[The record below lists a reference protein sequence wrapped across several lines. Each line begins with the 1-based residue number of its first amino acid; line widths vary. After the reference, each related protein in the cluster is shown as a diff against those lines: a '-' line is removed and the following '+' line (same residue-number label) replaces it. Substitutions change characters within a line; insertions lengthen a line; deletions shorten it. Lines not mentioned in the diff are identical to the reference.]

1 MGASIG
7 ARTRDGARQWV
18 RREEPTADMK
28 PPGDPEILVAH
39 EGNEYHPFGPD
50 RGHLTHVRRPSVGF
64 LRRPW
69 RLMSCGK
76 KKAFFGV
83 GEMWL
88 DPLFTRRRGKCRLAD
103 ALYARS
109 TIRGEVYVTQ
119 TEFHSLPGRFDDPRA
134 LCRVWEERAVGHR
147 HDCGGGPA
155 ARYYCR
161 GSSDS
166 RSRRSCSAGGCYQTG
181 GRRLCQR

>member
-7 ARTRDGARQWV
+7 AHTRDGARQWV

-50 RGHLTHVRRPSVGF
+50 RGHLTHVRGPSVGF

-76 KKAFFGV
+76 KKAFFAV
-83 GEMWL
+83 GEMWVGRL
-88 DPLFTRRRGKCRLAD
+88 CSVSGAVNAGWRMRFMRAPLFAERSMSHKLNFTRCLS
-103 ALYARS
+103 AL
-109 TIRGEVYVTQ
+109 T
-119 TEFHSLPGRFDDPRA
+119 
-134 LCRVWEERAVGHR
+134 
-147 HDCGGGPA
+147 
-155 ARYYCR
+155 
-161 GSSDS
+161 
-166 RSRRSCSAGGCYQTG
+166 
-181 GRRLCQR
+181 